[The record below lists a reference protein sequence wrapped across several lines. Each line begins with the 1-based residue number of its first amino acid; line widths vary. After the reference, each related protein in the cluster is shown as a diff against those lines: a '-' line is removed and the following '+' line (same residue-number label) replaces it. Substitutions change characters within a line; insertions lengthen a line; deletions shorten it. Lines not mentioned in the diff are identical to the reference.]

1 MTSNRT
7 NIQLITFHEVNMV
20 KWRTRDP
27 VLDVVWPD
35 RGRSVTGI
43 TTQKWPAIVQ
53 IRIVRFLEIDMNAD
67 RLFPRVW
74 FLLAG
79 NNYYLTCD
87 LATQKRQYTNYKW
100 FTWNI
105 YLVLSSPSFPKFEW
119 FKLHISNGCGMSTEE
134 AYASGT
140 LVMSYF
146 WLVCFI
152 MSLSERV
159 TFPD

>member
-1 MTSNRT
+1 
-7 NIQLITFHEVNMV
+7 
-20 KWRTRDP
+20 
-27 VLDVVWPD
+27 
-35 RGRSVTGI
+35 
-43 TTQKWPAIVQ
+43 
-53 IRIVRFLEIDMNAD
+53 MNAD

-105 YLVLSSPSFPKFEW
+105 YLVPGSPSFLHYEW
-119 FKLHISNGCGMSTEE
+119 FQLHISNGCGMSTEE
-134 AYASGT
+134 ADTWSCHIFDLY
-140 LVMSYF
+140 V
-146 WLVCFI
+146 FI

>member
-1 MTSNRT
+1 
-7 NIQLITFHEVNMV
+7 
-20 KWRTRDP
+20 
-27 VLDVVWPD
+27 
-35 RGRSVTGI
+35 
-43 TTQKWPAIVQ
+43 
-53 IRIVRFLEIDMNAD
+53 MNAD

-105 YLVLSSPSFPKFEW
+105 YLVRLLFLNSSGLNYIFPTGAACQQRRLPPPEPW
-119 FKLHISNGCGMSTEE
+119 SCHIFDL
-134 AYASGT
+134 Y
-140 LVMSYF
+140 V
-146 WLVCFI
+146 FI